1 MKKISEQE
9 VREYLKK
16 HGGWELI
23 SEYIKYTK
31 DNIVLFYHKIR
42 RERRRF
48 QCYTESV
55 IKLRNLQIIIG
66 RKQDGKEQI
75 DW

>member
-23 SEYIKYTK
+23 SEYINTHTS
-31 DNIVLFYHKIR
+31 IVITR
-42 RERRRF
+42 
-48 QCYTESV
+48 
-55 IKLRNLQIIIG
+55 
-66 RKQDGKEQI
+66 
-75 DW
+75 